1 MAIESFA
8 AATWRGTKTPE
19 AASIADLAGTIT
31 DYRIM
36 LGAVLEAML
45 DRYDDRSDYPFVDTK
60 LSLMTGEDFAE
71 DDPIR
76 GPGVIYGWIQ
86 GRGLEAIAG
95 HMNWLRRCE
104 DVAPALRDR
113 LLPRAETMLAE
124 VFEKMEAVRSANG
137 GRLFFSMTPEGQF
150 LEMGPEGRYVPHVI
164 SPDAGPNVTEM
175 FYVKGLLAAAH
186 ALGNQAKVDE
196 ARAWYADI
204 HAAIGAANLSRDQQP
219 LDPTNPAVKPVPGR
233 KGNGGRML
241 ALGAATL
248 FLERTGDATY
258 VDWGCA
264 YIDHMLK
271 FEVNTDPNPA
281 VGLPFDAWEFVDEA
295 GKPWVEGGMLLS
307 DPGHSCEFVGF
318 AAKFLH
324 ACEARG
330 LDDQIGAERLT
341 EYRRVLPAMLERN
354 FANGFVPEGTGIVKN
369 YDLIARRPL
378 RPDTPWWNLPETMR
392 AGAGVCFI
400 VDPSDRNAHAAI
412 AGKCSNAFVTH
423 YMRPDLHLMAY
434 QTLGAGGKPVDIIP
448 ATPDADPG
456 YHTGLSIIDYLD
468 WLEELN
474 EEG

>member
-1 MAIESFA
+1 MAIENFDPSA
-8 AATWRGTKTPE
+8 WRGTTTPE
-19 AASIADLAGTIT
+19 DASIADLAGTIT

-45 DRYDDRSDYPFVDTK
+45 DRYDRRSNYPFVDTK
-60 LSLMTGEDFAE
+60 LSLMTGEDFAD
-71 DDPIR
+71 DDPVR
-76 GPGVIYGWIQ
+76 GPNVIYGWIQ
-86 GRGLEAIAG
+86 GRGLEAITG

-104 DVAPALRDR
+104 AVSPALRDR
-113 LLPRAETMLAE
+113 LLPRAERMLAE
-124 VFEKMEAVRSANG
+124 VFEKMEAIRSANG

-164 SPDAGPNVTEM
+164 APDAGPNVTEM

-186 ALGNQAKVDE
+186 AMDNRAKVDE
-196 ARAWYADI
+196 AVAWYADI
-204 HAAIGAANLSRDQQP
+204 NAAIEAANLSRDQQP

-233 KGNGGRML
+233 RGNGGRML

-248 FLERTGDATY
+248 FLECTDDPIY

-271 FEVNTDPNPA
+271 FEVNTDPGPA
-281 VGLPFDAWEFVDEA
+281 VGLLFDAWEFVDED
-295 GKPWVEGGMLLS
+295 GKPWIEDGVLLS

-324 ACEARG
+324 SCETRG
-330 LDDQIGAERLT
+330 FSDRIGAERLT
-341 EYRRVLPAMLERN
+341 EYRRVLPPMLERN
-354 FANGFVPEGTGIVKN
+354 FANGFVGEGIVKN
-369 YDLIARRPL
+369 YDLIARKPL

-400 VDPSDRNAHAAI
+400 VDESQRDTYATI
-412 AGKCSNAFVTH
+412 AGKCSNAFATH

-434 QTLGAGGKPVDIIP
+434 QTLGEGGEPVDIIP

-456 YHTGLSIIDYLD
+456 YHTGLSIVDYVD
-468 WLEELN
+468 WLEELR
-474 EEG
+474 ETG